1 MSSFKQRH
9 KLYLFQLKNGRR
21 KLAYGPSP
29 ETALKILSYRLNPTE
44 MEQIMATEHITINQR
59 ELGRVVAELG

>member
-9 KLYLFQLKNGRR
+9 KLYLFRLKNGRR

-29 ETALKILSYRLNPTE
+29 EAALKILSYRLSPTE
-44 MEQIMATEHITINQR
+44 MEQIIATEYVTINQR